1 MRGHSDV
8 MADVLGGSH
17 TAVSRVDIIRDGQ
30 VVGQLDVHAGQ
41 VVTDGTAAQRTQI
54 ELEVADPD
62 GTLTP
67 ADMNSLLAP
76 FGTRIQVYRGVR
88 IDDVDLRRRLHDT
101 AVSWATSTEFGV
113 NNGTVGDPTDGSL
126 RMGPV

>member
-88 IDDVDLRRRLHDT
+88 IDDVDLRRRFHDT
-101 AVSWATSTEFGV
+101 ASSWATSSEFGV

-126 RMGPV
+126 RMGP

>member
-67 ADMNSLLAP
+67 ADMNALLAP

-101 AVSWATSTEFGV
+101 AASWATSSEFGV
-113 NNGTVGDPTDGSL
+113 NNGTVGDPIDGSL
-126 RMGPV
+126 RMGP